1 MELMPPNNNGR
12 QGNRPA
18 GFRFSEPDEPYS
30 RLIQDERKRATLTI
44 LIPGYFFLLFG
55 FFTSF
60 FAPCLDCAMCHH
72 LFRLIVSIAC
82 RCFRSNAAA
91 LAATVAAILSLPL
104 RRRLRLNLALF
115 GLRGAFFQFALPFFL
130 VLLLLCY
137 FSLPL
142 LKIEIR
148 FCQGTTPSL

>member
-18 GFRFSEPDEPYS
+18 GFRISEPDEPYS

-104 RRRLRLNLALF
+104 PAVEAEPGPLRASRCF
-115 GLRGAFFQFALPFFL
+115 FPVCAAFFPRSSFALLFL
-130 VLLLLCY
+130 SAA
-137 FSLPL
+137 F
-142 LKIEIR
+142 EN
-148 FCQGTTPSL
+148 